1 VSEGAGESPGRCVG
15 DRIILGGVIVGVA
28 SLMVRFSGIVYSWIL
43 IRVFK
48 DDAFRD
54 AHFFAFGIV
63 VIVFNIVQ
71 QSVAPAFLPVFM
83 GELNGGDRR
92 SAWRFASAVLAGVL
106 GVTGLAAGLAFAFP
120 GVWASLSTLLT
131 GKEAP
136 EAAGLLAAQ
145 VPLMA
150 PAFVG
155 ISASVVTYMIL
166 NAHKRFFWAQAAE
179 GVMRSIAIVAILYC
193 AALKLVGVSAARML
207 AVGISVGCFA
217 RVATHL
223 VAMGR
228 KAFSFRAPAFT
239 SAASRRFLWLMV
251 PLLIGIVF
259 AQVRDLV
266 NHFAVLFHMPGLVTA
281 NSLGRR
287 LFTGMGNLVP
297 WALGVAMF
305 PYFCDLVDREDLD
318 ELGGILT
325 RSGRVLA
332 LAFFAFAGAVAVM
345 SKPFMYALFGST
357 GEMTPESLSLAAL
370 ANTCYIIVLPAYAIE
385 KLVMTGFFANRKML
399 APIVLGIVFSFLSIG
414 VSVVGIRTF
423 GLTGGAAL
431 ATVALGY
438 TFSRYLKTVSLIAA
452 LKRHVPMFPARQS
465 LLFFLRALIV
475 AAVCAGSAGLV
486 RALYESRWPLE
497 AALAKGTKVMLARVA
512 PEIMLAGA
520 VSMAAGLG
528 AIKLLRMEELAWVID
543 WFRRKRSGT
552 GRSED
557 APGAPG

>member
-15 DRIILGGVIVGVA
+15 DRIILGGVIVGLA

-106 GVTGLAAGLAFAFP
+106 AVTGLAAGLAFAFP

-179 GVMRSIAIVAILYC
+179 GVMRS
-193 AALKLVGVSAARML
+193 M
-207 AVGISVGCFA
+207 ISVGCFA

-239 SAASRRFLWLMV
+239 SAASRRFLWLMA

-438 TFSRYLKTVSLIAA
+438 TFSRYLKTVTLIAA
-452 LKRHVPMFPARQS
+452 LKRHVPMFPVRQS

-520 VSMAAGLG
+520 VSMAAGFG

-552 GRSED
+552 GPSEAGPD
-557 APGAPG
+557 TTGADSK